1 MAKFGDTPRPTEF
14 YADKY
19 RAAFPG
25 LFHRLPAYPF
35 STPEKDFSR
44 CYSVRTFD
52 RFLEWFGLVKVAQS
66 DLLADKRQDPVTR
79 TEVFSKVFDIG
90 L

>member
-1 MAKFGDTPRPTEF
+1 
-14 YADKY
+14 
-19 RAAFPG
+19 
-25 LFHRLPAYPF
+25 
-35 STPEKDFSR
+35 
-44 CYSVRTFD
+44 
-52 RFLEWFGLVKVAQS
+52 VKVAQS